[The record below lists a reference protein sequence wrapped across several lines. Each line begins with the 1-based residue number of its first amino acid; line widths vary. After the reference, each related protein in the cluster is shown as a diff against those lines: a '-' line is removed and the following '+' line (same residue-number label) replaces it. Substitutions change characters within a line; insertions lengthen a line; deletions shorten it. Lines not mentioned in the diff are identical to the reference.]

1 MTKRLLSTVLYDIRL
16 QFRQGFYY
24 ASGFVAVVMVL
35 LLRQI
40 SGVDMSVLWPAIIMS
55 NLTINSFYFMA
66 GLVLLEKGEGTLEAQ
81 IVTPLRKS
89 EYLISKVLTL
99 GLLSLIET
107 VALVLLVSG
116 FSFNWLWMLVG
127 IILLIGIYALYG
139 FWVVARY
146 DSINEFIF
154 PSVAWTLLYSLPL
167 LHYFNIWPTPLM
179 YLHPIQPQLVL
190 LKAAFV
196 PVPGWEIVYGLV
208 YSLVVLGVTFYFSQ
222 RAFYRFVVRKEGVR
236 A

>member
-1 MTKRLLSTVLYDIRL
+1 MMQRLISTVLYDIRL

-24 ASGFVAVVMVL
+24 ASGFVAVVMIIL
-35 LLRQI
+35 LKQI
-40 SGVDMSVLWPAIIMS
+40 SGVEMGVLWPAIIMS

-89 EYLISKVLTL
+89 EYLTSKVLTL
-99 GLLSLIET
+99 GLLSFIET
-107 VALVLLVSG
+107 LVMVIVVSG

-127 IILLIGIYALYG
+127 IALLIAVYALYG

-154 PSVAWTLLYSLPL
+154 PSVMWTLLYSLPL

-190 LKAAFV
+190 LKAAFTTT
-196 PVPGWEIVYGLV
+196 PAWEVVYGIV
-208 YSLVVLGVTFYFSQ
+208 YSLVVLAVAFYFSQ
-222 RAFYRFVVRKEGVR
+222 RAFYRFVVSKEGVR